1 VTSPPNNSIV
11 RDTDIKI
18 TTPYLAGVQIK
29 IGNSTTTDLLM
40 GYTQNN
46 PQDTTGGVQNVHQDT
61 TFTPSA
67 AVVVTV
73 TGATGATGAGVCI
86 VAYVAT
92 PQS

>member
-1 VTSPPNNSIV
+1 V

-18 TTPYLAGVQIK
+18 TTPYLAGVLIRV
-29 IGNSTTTDLLM
+29 GNSTTPDLLM

-67 AVVVTV
+67 AIAVGV

-86 VAYVAT
+86 VSYVST